1 MATVVGGGGR
11 EVGLNALVAREG
23 AGGAAAFVGDA
34 SAAAAAA
41 AGDGSMSSKFSSVK
55 SLSAGGLIGD
65 G

>member
-41 AGDGSMSSKFSSVK
+41 GDGSMSSKFSSVK

>member
-23 AGGAAAFVGDA
+23 PGWGAAFVGDPT
-34 SAAAAAA
+34 AAAA
-41 AGDGSMSSKFSSVK
+41 DGSMSSKFSSVK
-55 SLSAGGLIGD
+55 SLRAGGLIGD